1 MAAMDTLILMH
12 ALLIFV
18 LALSDYYDIP
28 AYYGHFSLNYFEP
41 SQLLTRKLTL
51 L

>member
-1 MAAMDTLILMH
+1 MTPLDIVIIMG
-12 ALLIFV
+12 LLVNIGQ
-18 LALSDYYDIP
+18 ALSDYYDIP

-41 SQLLTRKLTL
+41 SQLLSRKLTL